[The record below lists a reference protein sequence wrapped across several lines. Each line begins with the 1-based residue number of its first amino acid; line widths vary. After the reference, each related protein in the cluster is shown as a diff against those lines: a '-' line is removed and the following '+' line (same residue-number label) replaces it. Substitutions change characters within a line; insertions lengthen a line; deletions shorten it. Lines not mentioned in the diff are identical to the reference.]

1 MSEQLTTVIFDGF
14 TGQQSVRPLS
24 EKELASLQL
33 VKQEQDLAAAE
44 ALSKASARQSALDKL
59 ATLGLTEAEIAAL

>member
-14 TGQQSVRPLS
+14 TREQSVRPLS
-24 EKELASLQL
+24 EEELASLEL
-33 VKQEQDLAAAE
+33 VKQEENAAAAE

-59 ATLGLTEAEIAAL
+59 ATLGLTEDEIAAL